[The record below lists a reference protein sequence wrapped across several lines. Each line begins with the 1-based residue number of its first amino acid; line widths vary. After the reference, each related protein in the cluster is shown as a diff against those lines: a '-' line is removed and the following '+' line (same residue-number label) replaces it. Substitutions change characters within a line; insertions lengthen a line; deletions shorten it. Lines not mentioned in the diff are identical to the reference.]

1 MLGTDSPAA
10 MMFNLSTGGLDGGVA
25 MGFSMSGLSAI
36 GLGKTS
42 TSGRPDDEERRRRL
56 IEIIRLL
63 GTRYPRISPEGIESL
78 GKRYGMDVQME
89 PPNKAGIAEVAI
101 AGFNGSFMVTV
112 GFQYGVGTMRRQ
124 LLNKAKVTYDEFK
137 HIQSATIT
145 FADKNAEARRQ
156 HDASANRV
164 IMRTLTLDPGQYY
177 ITSRLDK
184 FAKNL
189 ERLGR
194 MDKIYGTG
202 FNALEAVAG
211 VYNALEKLFEH
222 EKKMAMTVFA
232 NGDIEERA
240 EKEVLC
246 KKSGRPVMNP
256 RKTVGLC
263 LDYWM
268 KRRKLLDRQ
277 RESRKMPP
285 SEAAVKTEAMEI
297 DSQDDADN
305 RIADHFYTLVIE
317 CEENPSPDMYP
328 PARVS
333 NAWISD
339 HIEKQ
344 SEDPT
349 EIFEPLIDW
358 LDPPQTYLTE
368 QNGTTTTDSGIPL
381 DSTHMGRLPNV
392 RFVAKLDPPVVLP
405 QAVAANILASVGAN
419 LAESDNPRSYIGL
432 LLDLDAEEDIAAWL
446 TGQTKQHQRLV
457 TVPEI
462 DGTFTD
468 RCHKNTLFV
477 SKPEFGRVLEEI
489 PFTHP
494 KQLVQ
499 LLPILRQYVLYN
511 QVLADTFKDSKST
524 SSQQTNSADGISR
537 MIDVNLIPAMTPQF
551 SMTSTVPPTN
561 VVLHNDAVNEHTSPP
576 ITLTDL
582 LQQANGGGDDDIEM
596 PDRSAPGDHISAI
609 VEILPNADINILD
622 HSLVQPGEALAMF
635 DSENDGNPNATREK
649 EEQRRKVGERL
660 GRALDV
666 SNDLGIWTEWMAKE
680 AVRLAN
686 SD

>member
-1 MLGTDSPAA
+1 
-10 MMFNLSTGGLDGGVA
+10 
-25 MGFSMSGLSAI
+25 MGFSMSGLSGL

-42 TSGRPDDEERRRRL
+42 TIGRPDDEERRRRL
-56 IEIIRLL
+56 VEIIRLL
-63 GTRYPRISPEGIESL
+63 GTCYPRISPEGIESL

-89 PPNKAGIAEVAI
+89 PPNKAGIAEVAV

-112 GFQYGVGTMRRQ
+112 GFQYRAGTLHRK
-124 LLNKAKVTYDEFK
+124 LLNKSKVTYDEFK

-145 FADKNAEARRQ
+145 FADKNAETRRQ
-156 HDASANRV
+156 YDTSANRA

-211 VYNALEKLFEH
+211 VYTCLEKLYEH
-222 EKKMAMTVFA
+222 EKKMAMTVFDIA
-232 NGDIEERA
+232 KGDTEERA

-268 KRRKLLDRQ
+268 KRRKLLNRQ
-277 RESRKMPP
+277 REIHKMPT
-285 SEAAVKTEAMEI
+285 SEVVKVGAMEV
-297 DSQDDADN
+297 DGQEDADN
-305 RIADHFYTLVIE
+305 HNADHFYTLIIE
-317 CEENPSPDMYP
+317 CEENPSPEIYP
-328 PARVS
+328 PARIS
-333 NAWISD
+333 STWISEQ
-339 HIEKQ
+339 IEKQ

-349 EIFEPLIDW
+349 DIFGPLIDW
-358 LDPPQTYLTE
+358 LDPPQTYLIE
-368 QNGTTTTDSGIPL
+368 QNGTATDSGIQL

-392 RFVAKLDPPVVLP
+392 RFVAKLDPPLVLP
-405 QAVAANILASVGAN
+405 QTVVANILASVGAN
-419 LAESDNPRSYIGL
+419 LAESDNPRTYISL
-432 LLDLDAEEDIAAWL
+432 LLDPDAEEDIAAWF

-462 DGTFTD
+462 DGTFTEH
-468 RCHKNTLFV
+468 CHNNTLFV

-499 LLPILRQYVLYN
+499 LLPTLRQYVLFS
-511 QVLADTFKDSKST
+511 QVLADTFKNSKSAP
-524 SSQQTNSADGISR
+524 SQQTNAGSTPTPTR
-537 MIDVNLIPAMTPQF
+537 MVDVNLIPAMTPQF
-551 SMTSTVPPTN
+551 SVISTVLRMNT
-561 VVLHNDAVNEHTSPP
+561 VLHNGVENEHTSTPL
-576 ITLTDL
+576 TLEDL
-582 LQQANGGGDDDIEM
+582 LQQANNGGDGDIEM
-596 PDRSAPGDHISAI
+596 SDRSVPVDHISAI
-609 VEILPNADINILD
+609 VEILPNADIHILD
-622 HSLVQPGEALAMF
+622 HSLVQPGEALAMLGT
-635 DSENDGNPNATREK
+635 ENDGNPDSDRAQ
-649 EEQRRKVGERL
+649 EEQRRKVAERL
-660 GRALDV
+660 GKALDIA
-666 SNDLGIWTEWMAKE
+666 NDLGIWTEWMAKE

-686 SD
+686 SG